1 MPSKRKPVVPTPE
14 IISIADLS
22 EVAALLAAGVEM
34 VGQSFNGSWVVFEFA
49 DSCGVATQTL
59 LEHRNRR
66 LLLPSLDVTDAM
78 KRAKDM
84 AFATRRNSGEY

>member
-34 VGQSFNGSWVVFEFA
+34 VGQSFNGSSV
-49 DSCGVATQTL
+49 SL
-59 LEHRNRR
+59 NRR
-66 LLLPSLDVTDAM
+66 LLWCCDSNPSGTPQPAALASLPGCYRCDEAGQGYGI
-78 KRAKDM
+78 
-84 AFATRRNSGEY
+84 RNTAQLG